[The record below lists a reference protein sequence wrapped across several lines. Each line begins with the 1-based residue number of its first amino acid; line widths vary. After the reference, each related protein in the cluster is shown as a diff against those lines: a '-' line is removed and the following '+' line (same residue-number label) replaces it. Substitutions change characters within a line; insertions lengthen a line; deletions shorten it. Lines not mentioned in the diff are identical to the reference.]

1 MTTDTTTSKI
11 VAQRMNELG
20 FGEITQP
27 VVEPARKRTR
37 REPASLVTPTWGA
50 DEPVVMG
57 KDDAMTEELLDMMA
71 DDLREVFMDT
81 AEAAGFV
88 SRNKESAGDL
98 RGMARWLMK
107 MHFVRK

>member
-37 REPASLVTPTWGA
+37 REPAALVTPTW
-50 DEPVVMG
+50 G